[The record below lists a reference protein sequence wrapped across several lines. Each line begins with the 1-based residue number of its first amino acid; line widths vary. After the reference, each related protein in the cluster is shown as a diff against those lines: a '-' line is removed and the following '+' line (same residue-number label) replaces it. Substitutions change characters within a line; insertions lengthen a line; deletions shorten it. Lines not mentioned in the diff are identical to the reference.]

1 MPAIKELDNV
11 RTEIRAEVG
20 LLDSRLNALI
30 SSQSFILIAY
40 GSVLSA
46 GYGDWH
52 GLFTLTL
59 PPMLAVL
66 GAVMVLQGRPGIG
79 AAKEAIGD
87 WRAREQELTAR
98 HQDLLAYTLATDGT
112 SRQRMQ
118 QRQHAGQVFSTRAPF
133 ILLAAWGLFFLLP
146 FGLYFWA

>member
-40 GSVLSA
+40 GSVLGA
-46 GYGDWH
+46 AYGDWR

-66 GAVMVLQGRPGIG
+66 GAVMVLQARPGIG

-87 WRAREQELTAR
+87 WRSREQ
-98 HQDLLAYTLATDGT
+98 
-112 SRQRMQ
+112 
-118 QRQHAGQVFSTRAPF
+118 
-133 ILLAAWGLFFLLP
+133 
-146 FGLYFWA
+146 